1 MIKRQA
7 LLTVLL
13 VGATFAIQ
21 GCVVPA
27 AGGGADTATYV
38 MGKLEGVEPK
48 DLQTVYG
55 ATELAAIQLELRIM
69 EKLKDAMSAAIELRD
84 TEGRK
89 ITINLQTAGEGAT
102 KISIQVSSSE
112 DERKSR
118 IIYQKIREN
127 LQKK

>member
-1 MIKRQA
+1 
-7 LLTVLL
+7 
-13 VGATFAIQ
+13 
-21 GCVVPA
+21 VVPA
-27 AGGGADTATYV
+27 AGGGAGTATYV

-55 ATELAAIQLELRIM
+55 ATELAVIQLELRIM
-69 EKLKDAMSAAIELRD
+69 EKSKDAMSAAIELRD